1 MYMYTVNISTE
12 LLTSGNNRPI
22 TATAKKSDKPV
33 LQVGFEKVA
42 ATLLITQN
50 IKKLFQNFCCQV
62 AIC

>member
-50 IKKLFQNFCCQV
+50 IK
-62 AIC
+62 